1 MMRVVGGTTTQRFDI
16 HYILAAM
23 MGNKRQE
30 PEPAEPEPDLAA
42 EEQEWEEQWLLLSKM
57 PLLQT
62 LDESERG
69 KIAEVLEAQQIEPG
83 QPIVTMGEAGD
94 AMYFLEAGEA
104 VAEVQGEVVK
114 RYARGDY
121 FGERALLRNETRA
134 ATVRAGDDGARCL
147 KLARSSFE
155 QFKSKLDRSVLAEQE
170 AMYGTPTSSMP
181 QMESRA
187 GFETQEDADEEPPAL
202 PSRARSRRASF
213 VEWSPIAAGERCVL
227 DGQEWEAMDTD
238 RCVRNSLRST
248 CTACGCR

>member
-23 MGNKRQE
+23 MGNKRPE

-42 EEQEWEEQWLLLSKM
+42 EEQEWEEEWLLLSKM

-69 KIAEVLEAQQIEPG
+69 RIAEVLEAQQIEPG
-83 QPIVTMGEAGD
+83 QPIVTVGEAGD

-187 GFETQEDADEEPPAL
+187 GFETQEDADEEPPTL
-202 PSRARSRRASF
+202 PSRAP
-213 VEWSPIAAGERCVL
+213 W
-227 DGQEWEAMDTD
+227 
-238 RCVRNSLRST
+238 LR
-248 CTACGCR
+248 